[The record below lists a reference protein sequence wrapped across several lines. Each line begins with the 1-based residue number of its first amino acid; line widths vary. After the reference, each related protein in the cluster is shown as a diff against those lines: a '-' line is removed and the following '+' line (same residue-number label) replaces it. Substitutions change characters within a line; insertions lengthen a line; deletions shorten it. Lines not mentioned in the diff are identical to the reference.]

1 MSDPADPGSWAEKAE
16 EDYQLVL
23 LSLRRKKPLTYG
35 ATFHAQQCAEKYLK
49 GLLVRQ
55 GQSPPKIHD
64 LAVLHNL
71 CEKVGMIVPVGD
83 EALELLTRYAT
94 KFRYPGAAP
103 TVEDAKEALEIAKI
117 VRRFAK
123 SLL

>member
-1 MSDPADPGSWAEKAE
+1 MSDPADPGSWAEKAD

-55 GQSPPKIHD
+55 GVSPPKVHD
-64 LAVLHNL
+64 LVLRQIISAR
-71 CEKVGMIVPVGD
+71 CIVV
-83 EALELLTRYAT
+83 AT
-94 KFRYPGAAP
+94 SVAGRHSTTEVAT
-103 TVEDAKEALEIAKI
+103 TVKTFLVEY
-117 VRRFAK
+117 
-123 SLL
+123 

>member
-1 MSDPADPGSWAEKAE
+1 MSDPADPDAWAEKAE

-64 LAVLHNL
+64 LVILHNL
-71 CEKVGMIVPVGD
+71 CEKVGIIVPVGD

-94 KFRYPGAAP
+94 KFRYLGAAP